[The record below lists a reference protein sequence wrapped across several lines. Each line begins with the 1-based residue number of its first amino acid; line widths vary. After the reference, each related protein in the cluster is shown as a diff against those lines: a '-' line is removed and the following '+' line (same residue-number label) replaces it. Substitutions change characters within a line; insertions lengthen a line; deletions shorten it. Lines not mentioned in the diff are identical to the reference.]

1 LLPQICDRVVLSA
14 TLFLIIFAP
23 LAYGAVDPWAQLLI
37 RIVVLVMLGSWALK
51 TAYLRELVTE
61 PSSPALRRFPF
72 CLSSA
77 GCGYLFLQWT
87 RLLLAT
93 YGGASRLSVGAVRG
107 CRLRDIGR
115 VQDELFHLSPN
126 IRVVLHFVVSDPEDL
141 FVPADL

>member
-1 LLPQICDRVVLSA
+1 MNPSKSGTGIPPIVGPREGPEELAGLLPQICDRVVLSA

-37 RIVVLVMLGSWALK
+37 RIVVLVMFGSWALK
-51 TAYLRELVTE
+51 TAYLRERVTE

-77 GCGYLFLQWT
+77 GCGYSFLQWK

-93 YGGASRLSVGAVRG
+93 YGGASR
-107 CRLRDIGR
+107 
-115 VQDELFHLSPN
+115 H
-126 IRVVLHFVVSDPEDL
+126 
-141 FVPADL
+141 